1 MKYDISKIERRDV
14 KMKKLAKKLERLF
27 SAVAFAEAGEYETAR
42 EILREEER
50 PQKVDRISATKRTRK
65 ELRAPGIER

>member
-1 MKYDISKIERRDV
+1 
-14 KMKKLAKKLERLF
+14 MKKLAKKLERLF
-27 SAVAFAEAGEYETAR
+27 TAAAFAEAGEHDTAR

-50 PQKVDRISATKRTRK
+50 PRQVNRISPRK

>member
-1 MKYDISKIERRDV
+1 VRI
-14 KMKKLAKKLERLF
+14 MKKILKRLEDMM
-27 SAVAFAEAGEYETAR
+27 VAATFAEAGEFETAK

-50 PQKVDRISATKRTRK
+50 PQNVDRISPTARIRK

>member
-1 MKYDISKIERRDV
+1 MKYGIREIERRDV

-27 SAVAFAEAGEYETAR
+27 SAVAFAEAGEFDTAR

-50 PQKVDRISATKRTRK
+50 PQKVDRVSPTKRTRK